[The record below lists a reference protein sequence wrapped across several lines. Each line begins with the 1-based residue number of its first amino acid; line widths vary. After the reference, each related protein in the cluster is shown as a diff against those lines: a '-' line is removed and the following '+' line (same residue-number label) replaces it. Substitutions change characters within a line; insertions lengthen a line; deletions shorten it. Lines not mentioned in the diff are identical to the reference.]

1 MPEFPVRPSHPYG
14 SDPAHE
20 PPARAPYGRGRPV
33 GGRDQYPRNEGEYG
47 RGPGDYE
54 ERAWKRPEGA
64 DRPRRD
70 EWAGPNERAG
80 WQDPD
85 RGSHGDA
92 EERPE
97 RSDRSA
103 YALQN
108 RLDRPAQ
115 AEFPEPHGRPL
126 SRRARREAER
136 ALPEA
141 ESEPTT
147 WGNDDPEPRWNGRSR
162 LRSASDVPGDEAPR
176 PRYRSLGPL
185 TAATT
190 GMMKLIRGNRRV
202 EPSDETNPHGLRHD
216 EEEEL
221 KTERHRSSFFDMKS
235 EAPEPGWTSG
245 NQESGARNG
254 ASFPS
259 LGGSRTGPPPRAPQS
274 FRQPKPRRGRA
285 PLIAGVLAVLLVIGG
300 VVYALGS
307 HGNKGSSG
315 TVADPSAAPSAVST
329 TPEPSATKAA
339 VTTGAAKKVKL
350 GVFKGGSSPSQV
362 NQFSSWLGRDADY
375 AVDYST
381 RSTWDEIANPTY
393 MLSAWRNS
401 GYRMVYAVAMLPTAK
416 SSHATLA
423 AGADGDYDQYYRT
436 LARNLV
442 AYGQGDSIIRLGW
455 EFNVGGWPWHPG
467 SADQKDF
474 VGYWRHIVKAMRSVS
489 GAEKLQFD
497 WNVNNGGDSY
507 DSTVFYPGKKYVDY
521 IGVDVYDTS
530 WDENAYPYPANC
542 DADCKLGHQQQAWND
557 VIGATFGLSFWSSF
571 AKSEGKKLS
580 LPEWGLWD
588 RPDGHG
594 GGDDTYFVQE
604 MYKFIDDPTNNVG
617 YQAYFDYNT
626 DSKGNHK
633 LETLSKAGAKYQK
646 LFGK

>member
-1 MPEFPVRPSHPYG
+1 MPEYPVRPSHPYG
-14 SDPAHE
+14 SDPAKE
-20 PPARAPYGRGRPV
+20 NPVRAPYGRG
-33 GGRDQYPRNEGEYG
+33 QNARNQGEYG
-47 RGPGDYE
+47 SRADDYGTSSDGERG
-54 ERAWKRPEGA
+54 W
-64 DRPRRD
+64 DRPSRAD
-70 EWAGPNERAG
+70 WSGPDERAG
-80 WQDPD
+80 WTDSDQRD
-85 RGSHGDA
+85 
-92 EERPE
+92 
-97 RSDRSA
+97 DRSA
-103 YALQN
+103 YG
-108 RLDRPAQ
+108 RPDRRDRQ
-115 AEFPEPHGRPL
+115 ASEEFPQPPARPL

-136 ALPEA
+136 GFPEA
-141 ESEPTT
+141 DPTA
-147 WGNDDPEPRWNGRSR
+147 WIEDDPEPRWNGRSR
-162 LRSASDVPGDEAPR
+162 LRSASSVSDVSGEEVAR
-176 PRYRSLGPL
+176 SRYRNLGPL
-185 TAATT
+185 TT
-190 GMMKLIRGNRRV
+190 GMMKLIRGNRRI
-202 EPSDETNPHGLRHD
+202 EPSDETNPHGIPRD

-221 KTERHRSSFFDMKS
+221 KTQRRRSSFFDMES
-235 EAPEPGWTSG
+235 EAPEPGRTSG
-245 NQESGARNG
+245 YQESGPGNG

-274 FRQPKPRRGRA
+274 FRRPKPRRRRA
-285 PLIAGVLAVLLVIGG
+285 PLIAAVLAVLLVIGG

-307 HGNKGSSG
+307 HGSQGSG
-315 TVADPSAAPSAVST
+315 TAADPSATPSVASST
-329 TPEPSATKAA
+329 PKASATKAA

-350 GVFKGGSSPSQV
+350 GVFKGGSSPSQIS
-362 NQFSSWLGRDADY
+362 QFSTWLGRDVDY

-393 MLSAWRNS
+393 MLNNWQGSD
-401 GYRMVYAVAMLPTAK
+401 YRMVYAVAMLPTAI
-416 SSHATLA
+416 SSKATLA
-423 AGADGDYDQYYRT
+423 AGADGDYDQYYKT

-455 EFNVGGWPWHPG
+455 EFNVSGWPWHPG
-467 SADQKDF
+467 SSDTEDF
-474 VGYWRHIVKAMRSVS
+474 IGYWRHIVKAMRSVP
-489 GAEKLQFD
+489 GTDKLQFD
-497 WNVNNGGDSY
+497 WNVNNGGESY

-530 WDENAYPYPANC
+530 WDENAYPYPGSCNAE
-542 DADCKLGHQQQAWND
+542 CKLGHQQQAWDD

-594 GGDDTYFVQE
+594 GGDDTYFVQQ
-604 MYKFIDDPTNNVG
+604 MYKFIDDPANNVG

>member
-1 MPEFPVRPSHPYG
+1 MPEYPVRPSHPYG
-14 SDPAHE
+14 SDPADE
-20 PPARAPYGRGRPV
+20 PPTRRPYARGQQPGA
-33 GGRDQYPRNEGEYG
+33 RDQYPRNDDEYG
-47 RGPGDYE
+47 YASGDYGASPG
-54 ERAWKRPEGA
+54 ERGWKQPA
-64 DRPRRD
+64 RRD
-70 EWAGPNERAG
+70 EWS
-80 WQDPD
+80 DPGRD
-85 RGSHGDA
+85 FRD
-92 EERPE
+92 EDRPE
-97 RSDRSA
+97 RTDRSA
-103 YALQN
+103 YSLQN
-108 RLDRPAQ
+108 RLDRQAQ
-115 AEFPEPHGRPL
+115 DEFPEPSGRPL

-136 ALPEA
+136 GRPETEDEQA
-141 ESEPTT
+141 A
-147 WGNDDPEPRWNGRSR
+147 WGNEGPEPRWNGRSR
-162 LRSASDVPGDEAPR
+162 LRSASEIPPEEAPR
-176 PRYRSLGPL
+176 SRYRNLGPL
-185 TAATT
+185 TT

-202 EPSDETNPHGLRHD
+202 EPSDETNPHGLRRD

-221 KTERHRSSFFDMKS
+221 KTARRRPSFFDMES
-235 EAPEPGWTSG
+235 EAREPGWTSG
-245 NQESGARNG
+245 NQESGPGNG

-259 LGGSRTGPPPRAPQS
+259 LGGSRTGPPPRAAQS
-274 FRQPKPRRGRA
+274 FRQPNPRRRRA

-307 HGNKGSSG
+307 HGSKGSGSA
-315 TVADPSAAPSAVST
+315 ADASAAPSAVGST
-329 TPEPSATKAA
+329 PKASATKAA

-350 GVFKGGSSPSQV
+350 GVFKGGSSPSQIST
-362 NQFSSWLGRDADY
+362 FSSWLGRDVDY

-416 SSHATLA
+416 SSGATLA
-423 AGADGDYDQYYRT
+423 DGADGDYDHYYET

-467 SADQKDF
+467 LADQKDF

-507 DSTVFYPGKKYVDY
+507 DSTLFYPGKKYVDY

-530 WDENAYPYPANC
+530 WDEDAYPYPGNC
-542 DADCKLGHQQQAWND
+542 DATCKLGHQQVAWDD

-571 AKSEGKKLS
+571 AQSEGKKLS

-594 GGDDTYFVQE
+594 GGDDTYFVQQ